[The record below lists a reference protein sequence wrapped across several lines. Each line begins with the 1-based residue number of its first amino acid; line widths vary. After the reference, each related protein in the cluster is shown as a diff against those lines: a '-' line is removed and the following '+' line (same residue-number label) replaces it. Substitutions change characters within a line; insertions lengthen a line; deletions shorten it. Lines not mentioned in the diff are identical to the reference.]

1 MDRPP
6 DLPIKNSTESA
17 ARVLA
22 VDDDEPIRILLQA
35 IFRRHRVILDLAADG
50 DTALGYLRRNRYD
63 AVILDLMLP
72 GQNGF
77 ELLREMKSRDPQL
90 LACTIILTAASDLT
104 LRDFADGR
112 LVRRVMRKPFDLDEL
127 VGEVLSCA
135 PALIESTLHV
145 PAEQRVH

>member
-1 MDRPP
+1 MN
-6 DLPIKNSTESA
+6 LPMELPHNTPESA
-17 ARVLA
+17 ARVLV

-35 IFRRHRVILDLAADG
+35 IFLRHNVALDLAGDG
-50 DTALGYLRRNRYD
+50 DTALGHLRRSRYD

-77 ELLREMKSRDPQL
+77 ELLREMKSRDPRL
-90 LACTIILTAASDLT
+90 LERTIVLTAVSDLT

-135 PALIESTLHV
+135 PAIIGRTADL